1 MSVSECLKIMDKHA
15 TAAIKA
21 PLLSAEEVRRIT
33 QKLGMCPDNSK
44 PERTTPKQYQC
55 KYNRKEWLK
64 GKITKYKAELKKME
78 EANICR

>member
-1 MSVSECLKIMDKHA
+1 MSIPDCLKFMDKHA
-15 TAAIKA
+15 PAALKA

-44 PERTTPKQYQC
+44 PEHTRPKQYIC

-64 GKITKYKAELKKME
+64 GKITKYKAELKNME
-78 EANICR
+78 GK

>member
-1 MSVSECLKIMDKHA
+1 MSVSDCLKFMDKHA
-15 TAAIKA
+15 PAALKA

-33 QKLGMCPDNSK
+33 EKLGMRPDNSK

-64 GKITKYKAELKKME
+64 EKITKYKAELEEME
-78 EANICR
+78 GEK